1 LAFWSLAAAF
11 WSAVEVWP
19 AALGWAAFWSAV
31 EVLGCA
37 ELLGWAAFWSVEL
50 GVVAV
55 AEELGLVA
63 EVLGAALW
71 SAVVLLALLVAEVE
85 LEAGGFTGALALS
98 LCPAAGLV
106 VVAAG
111 ALLVLVEAEAAFWS
125 VVEDAVPEAGG
136 FTGALALSAW
146 LGACVVLVVACG
158 ALALLVSVVGDCALP
173 GAAGVVLLA
182 EDALLL
188 GAVVLVAAAFWSV
201 LLPVEA
207 WLLVQESEIIF
218 TELTCNEPS
227 LARVPET
234 CTSCPSCG
242 FRTELS
248 PWRFTVW
255 PLSAESTQ
263 LPPDCFRQPF
273 TEFWSLLPV
282 VLVALWLLWS
292 VVDGVVVDGLVD
304 GVCWLGCC
312 WSVELGVLCEPLLPA
327 PAPPACANAMP
338 DANISAIINFLF
350 MSFAPSKFAP
360 RGFSSFVA
368 GVRW

>member
-1 LAFWSLAAAF
+1 
-11 WSAVEVWP
+11 
-19 AALGWAAFWSAV
+19 
-31 EVLGCA
+31 
-37 ELLGWAAFWSVEL
+37 
-50 GVVAV
+50 VVAV

-201 LLPVEA
+201 LLPAEA

-218 TELTCNEPS
+218 TELTCNDPS
-227 LARVPET
+227 LPAFRKPVLRVHHAASGL
-234 CTSCPSCG
+234 SCRPGGSRSGRYRRKVPSCRLIASG
-242 FRTELS
+242 S
-248 PWRFTVW
+248 PSLNSDRCCRSCS
-255 PLSAESTQ
+255 LHS
-263 LPPDCFRQPF
+263 DCFGPSS
-273 TEFWSLLPV
+273 TE
-282 VLVALWLLWS
+282 
-292 VVDGVVVDGLVD
+292 
-304 GVCWLGCC
+304 
-312 WSVELGVLCEPLLPA
+312 
-327 PAPPACANAMP
+327 
-338 DANISAIINFLF
+338 
-350 MSFAPSKFAP
+350 
-360 RGFSSFVA
+360 
-368 GVRW
+368 